1 VHQHGPLMVP
11 LDIALRSLAT
21 VAALR
26 GHGADA
32 DALRTASERL
42 AHGLDAQDHAV
53 VRDALAMLREDG
65 VDATLRNALAGVAAD
80 LRQLVDAGQ
89 LSLADVELV
98 HASSGAVTAG
108 DLADAVASGAL
119 DAVPGLAER
128 VSMVLPLVKGARRPT
143 PLGRAVAL
151 LEPLTSAIRD
161 ADATVEEV
169 TVTGSA
175 RRFATYIGDLE
186 VLAATP
192 DPARTAARLTTLAL
206 GTSAVL
212 HASPA
217 TLVLRFERAEVTIRL
232 VRPDAYAAMLVHLT
246 GSPRHVAALRAR
258 ALRRGLR
265 FTRAGL
271 FQGGASFAL
280 ATEQEVYEAL
290 GLPFIPPELREDDEA
305 IEAAERGALPALVT
319 TADIRGDLHVHT
331 DWSDGRDS
339 LEAMVI
345 AAEALGYEY
354 VAITDHS
361 KSALVAR
368 GLDAERLDR
377 QRAAIEEVRRS
388 HPGITILHGS
398 EVDIRHDGSLDFPDA
413 VLERLDIVLASLHDA
428 GADSGARLT
437 ERYLAAI
444 RHPLVNVIT
453 HPTNQ
458 LVPGRGGYELDERR
472 IFEAAAETGTFL
484 EIDGAPSH
492 LDMDGPMARRAA
504 GAGVT
509 VAIDSDCHRAEWLGQ
524 QMGFGVALGR
534 RGWIEARQVANTQSV
549 ASLRARVGR
558 KRAGGSA

>member
-1 VHQHGPLMVP
+1 VQQHGPLMLP
-11 LDIALRSLAT
+11 LDTALRNLAA

-26 GHGADA
+26 GHAADA
-32 DALRTASERL
+32 DALRLASDRL
-42 AHGLDAQDHAV
+42 ADGLDAQDHAV

-65 VDATLRNALAGVAAD
+65 VDATLRTVLADVAAD
-80 LRQLVDAGQ
+80 LRQLVEAGH

-98 HASSGAVTAG
+98 HARSGAVTAG
-108 DLADAVASGAL
+108 DLADSVASGVL
-119 DAVPGLAER
+119 DGIPGLAER
-128 VSMVLPLVKGARRPT
+128 VSMVLPLVRRARRRT
-143 PLGRAVAL
+143 PLGRAATL
-151 LEPLTSAIRD
+151 LHPLAQAIRD
-161 ADATVEEV
+161 ADATVAEV
-169 TVTGSA
+169 TITGSA
-175 RRFATYIGDLE
+175 RRYATYVGDLE

-206 GTSAVL
+206 GSRALL

-217 TLVLRFERAEVTIRL
+217 ALVLRFDRAEVTIRL
-232 VRPDAYAAMLVHLT
+232 VRPDAYASMLVHLT

-265 FTRAGL
+265 FTRSGL
-271 FQGGASFAL
+271 FQGGASRAL
-280 ATEQEVYEAL
+280 ASEADVYGAL
-290 GLPFIPPELREDDEA
+290 GLPFIPPELREDDEVL
-305 IEAAERGALPALVT
+305 EAAERGTLPELVS

-339 LEAMVI
+339 LEAMVS

-361 KSALVAR
+361 ASALVAR
-368 GLDAERLDR
+368 GLDADRLER
-377 QRAAIEEVRRS
+377 QRAAIEDVRQS
-388 HPGITILHGS
+388 HPGITVLHGS
-398 EVDIRHDGSLDFPDA
+398 EVDIRRDGSLDFPDA
-413 VLERLDIVLASLHDA
+413 VLERLDIVLASLHDP

-437 ERYLAAI
+437 ARYLSAI

-458 LVPGRGGYELDERR
+458 LVPGRGGYELDEVRL
-472 IFEAAAETGTFL
+472 FEAAAETCTFL

-504 GAGVT
+504 SAGVT

-524 QMGFGVALGR
+524 QMRFGVALGR
-534 RGWIEARQVANTQSV
+534 RGWIEARQVANTRTV
-549 ASLRARVGR
+549 EDLRALVAR